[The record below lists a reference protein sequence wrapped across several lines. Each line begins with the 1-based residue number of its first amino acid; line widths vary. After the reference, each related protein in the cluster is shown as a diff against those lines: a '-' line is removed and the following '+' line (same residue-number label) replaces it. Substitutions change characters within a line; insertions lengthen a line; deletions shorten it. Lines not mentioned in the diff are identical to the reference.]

1 MGNLQTELKYSYND
15 VSIIPSILSNV
26 CHRGECNPFVYDN
39 MLPLFTAPMDT
50 VVSRTNYKEFY
61 GEGITPIL
69 PRTEDLEIRKKY
81 AMNGDWSAFSLKEFI
96 DIFCNEEKK
105 APNGN
110 DKIRALIDVANGH
123 MACLYEAVRNAK
135 NIYGMN
141 IEIMVGNIANPY
153 TYRVAAESG
162 VDYIRCGVG
171 TGAGCITTS
180 NTSVHYPIAS
190 LINETYLVKMDMIAN
205 GADRDRLPK
214 IIADGGVRNYSD
226 IIKALGLGADY
237 VMCGSIFAKMLESAA
252 PKSCDSLDFITDVP
266 IDKTLKNL
274 ENVHMED
281 GLWEGEFHGRTI
293 PLGNI
298 WLKYYGMAS
307 KEGQIA
313 MNGAKKRTSEG
324 ISKKMKV
331 EYTMNG
337 WVRNFIDYLRSAMS
351 YSNCNDLDM
360 FKKYCNL
367 TVISN
372 NTYNS
377 VNK

>member
-81 AMNGDWSAFSLKEFI
+81 AMNGDWAAFSLQEFN

-105 APNGN
+105 VPNGN

-162 VDYIRCGVG
+162 VDYIRCGIG
-171 TGAGCITTS
+171 TGAGCFDDGTLITLSDGTKKPIEDVCVGDSVLTHKGKSKTVTS
-180 NTSVHYPIAS
+180 RTRFKTSGAKIK
-190 LINETYLVKMDMIAN
+190 INNE
-205 GADRDRLPK
+205 
-214 IIADGGVRNYSD
+214 
-226 IIKALGLGADY
+226 
-237 VMCGSIFAKMLESAA
+237 
-252 PKSCDSLDFITDVP
+252 ITCTKDHKFFV
-266 IDKTLKNL
+266 IDKKNNGIVNEKNL
-274 ENVHMED
+274 EQYAYWVEASKLDKNKH
-281 GLWEGEFHGRTI
+281 LLIKRTI
-293 PLGNI
+293 
-298 WLKYYGMAS
+298 S
-307 KEGQIA
+307 FE
-313 MNGAKKRTSEG
+313 
-324 ISKKMKV
+324 
-331 EYTMNG
+331 
-337 WVRNFIDYLRSAMS
+337 
-351 YSNCNDLDM
+351 
-360 FKKYCNL
+360 
-367 TVISN
+367 
-372 NTYNS
+372 
-377 VNK
+377 